1 MNTHTLLSPSKFTN
15 ARSTGCTKPWNCDNL
30 HRVRI
35 PFPMKKLFIVVAAL
49 AVVVV
54 GALVFLASNLDSVL
68 KAAIETIGPKVTGTS
83 VTVESIQ
90 LSVKSGSGTI
100 RGLVIGNPAGY
111 KTPYALRLGE
121 ARLEID
127 PSSILSDKVVIRS
140 ISVIEPEVNVEG
152 GIKENN
158 LSKLLAN
165 LQGSAGASKPA
176 SDAKEPTPEAASKKL
191 QVDDFLFSKAKVAAK
206 LDVPGIKPLAL
217 TLPDI
222 HVTQLGTGPEGITA
236 ADLTK
241 KVLNQVIQEILP
253 AVTKAATGA
262 LGDVSK
268 EATKALDN
276 SKGQLDKAVKG
287 VGDLFKK

>member
-1 MNTHTLLSPSKFTN
+1 MNTHTFLSSDRVTTVK
-15 ARSTGCTKPWNCDNL
+15 STGCTKRRNRDNL
-30 HRVRI
+30 PAVRI
-35 PFPMKKLFIVVAAL
+35 PFSMKKLFIVVAAL

-68 KAAIETIGPKVTGTS
+68 KAAIEAIGPKVTGTP
-83 VTVESIQ
+83 VTVESVH
-90 LSVKSGSGTI
+90 LSAKSGTGTI

-127 PSSILSDKVVIRS
+127 PSSILSDKVVIQS

-165 LQGSAGASKPA
+165 LQGSSGATKPA
-176 SDAKEPTPEAASKKL
+176 SDTKEPTPEAASKKL
-191 QVDDFLFSKAKVAAK
+191 QVNDFLFSKAKVAAQ
-206 LDVPGIKPLAL
+206 LDVPGVKPLAL

-222 HVTQLGTGPEGITA
+222 HVTKLGTGPEGITP

-268 EATKALDN
+268 DASKILDS
-276 SKGQLDKAVKG
+276 SKGQLDKAAKG